1 VPLSGIVAKAVTR
14 GYHLLSMPGNR
25 VRVAAD
31 WLLDL
36 LLPRQGV
43 QLGLVPGS
51 AVPLDSASPAAA
63 PDTGITAERQ
73 PS

>member
-1 VPLSGIVAKAVTR
+1 MPLKGFPAKVVTR

-25 VRVAAD
+25 VRVSAD

-51 AVPLDSASPAAA
+51 AIPLEHAEPA
-63 PDTGITAERQ
+63 GQR
-73 PS
+73 S

>member
-1 VPLSGIVAKAVTR
+1 LPAKVVTR

-31 WLLDL
+31 WLLDAV
-36 LLPRQGV
+36 LPRQGV

-51 AVPLDSASPAAA
+51 AVPLDSAFPGGMPDSPV
-63 PDTGITAERQ
+63 TERTR
-73 PS
+73 

>member
-1 VPLSGIVAKAVTR
+1 
-14 GYHLLSMPGNR
+14 

-51 AVPLDSASPAAA
+51 AVPLDSANPAAA
-63 PDTGITAERQ
+63 ER
-73 PS
+73 P